1 MAKDTMSGSF
11 DSASRAAV
19 GAAQDDKIEAEW
31 LVKKIVE
38 L

>member
-1 MAKDTMSGSF
+1 MSGSF
-11 DSASRAAV
+11 DSTSRLAAL

-31 LVKKIVE
+31 LVGKIVE